1 MAASSKI
8 TADFTSDTS
17 GMQKGIAR
25 ITGMFN
31 KLTKTSSKTQKS
43 LSRMTSGINFLV
55 FDRLA
60 QYALAAGR
68 AFKNMVSGSITAI
81 DAVDKLAK
89 STGISTEGLQV
100 FGLAAQ
106 KAGVDQVALS
116 GAFGRMSKRLAE
128 ASQGFGEALPALERL
143 GLSAQDL
150 MKLSPEDQFLK
161 IGEAIGGLAT
171 QGEQAAAAFKIF
183 SDQGLRLVPLFA
195 DINAQTEA
203 ARAELEKFGGIL
215 SNQQIAGTVALK
227 DNLTDV
233 SQIFSNIINQVTANL
248 APAINAV
255 VDLFK
260 EFVSSA
266 GGANI
271 GKSISD
277 GIFDGLI
284 AAGSFV
290 DQVVASFA
298 GVADLFNITG
308 SLWENIAFSFD
319 TSFRFAQKVAL
330 LFQSVF
336 YAFEAIGAGF
346 MAGMLALLIKISE
359 AIEYVTGIEMKGME
373 DAKSAQA
380 GYSKAAIAA
389 GKKAADA
396 VSNALSSEVPAAA
409 KAISGGYEEAA
420 RKLKNSRIT
429 IQQPETQKVEL
440 STESKKALTAQN
452 KISGLDARS
461 SAGLNFLLQSGVAGK
476 KPEEE
481 IAKNTKRTNDL
492 ISRTNQLI
500 NTPLTVAI
508 P

>member
-8 TADFTSDTS
+8 TAAFTATAQ
-17 GMQKGIAR
+17 GMQKGI
-25 ITGMFN
+25 GKVVSSLN
-31 KLTKTSSKTQKS
+31 SVTKTSNKTQKA
-43 LSRMTSGINFLV
+43 LSRMSSGINFLV

-81 DAVDKLAK
+81 DAVDKLSK
-89 STGISTEGLQV
+89 STGISTDGLQV

-106 KAGVDQVALS
+106 KAGVDQIALA

-215 SNQQIAGTVALK
+215 SSQQIAGTVALK

-233 SQIFSNIINQVTANL
+233 SQIFSNIVNQVTANL
-248 APAINAV
+248 APAISAV
-255 VDLFK
+255 VDSFK

-298 GVADLFNITG
+298 GVAELFNITG
-308 SLWENIAFSFD
+308 TLWENIAFSFD
-319 TSFRFAQKVAL
+319 TSFRFAYKVGL
-330 LFQSVF
+330 LFKSVF
-336 YAFEAIGAGF
+336 YTFEAIGASF
-346 MAGMLALLIKISE
+346 VSALLNAVLFLAKQIDKIPTVKIKDIDKLEAAATAYTGAAVEAGEKAAAAVSE
-359 AIEYVTGIEMKGME
+359 AFSE
-373 DAKSAQA
+373 
-380 GYSKAAIAA
+380 
-389 GKKAADA
+389 
-396 VSNALSSEVPAAA
+396 SSPVV
-409 KAISGGYEEAA
+409 KNAISGGYEEAA

-429 IQQPETQKVEL
+429 IQQPETQKIDL
-440 STESKKALTAQN
+440 SEESKKALSGQN

-461 SAGLNFLLQSGVAGK
+461 SAGLNFLLQSGVAGNTVEDK
-476 KPEEE
+476 QLATQKQ
-481 IAKNTKRTNDL
+481 IAKNTA
-492 ISRTNQLI
+492 QPGI
-500 NTPLTVAI
+500 NVVQMGIA
-508 P
+508 

>member
-8 TADFTSDTS
+8 TAAFTATAQ
-17 GMQKGIAR
+17 GMQKGI
-25 ITGMFN
+25 GKVVGSLN
-31 KLTKTSSKTQKS
+31 SVTKTSAKTQKA
-43 LSRMTSGINFLV
+43 LNRMTSGINFLV

-68 AFKNMVSGSITAI
+68 AFKNMVSGSINAI

-106 KAGVDQVALS
+106 KAGVDQIALS

-150 MKLSPEDQFLK
+150 MKLAPEEQFLK
-161 IGEAIGGLAT
+161 IGEAIGGLTT

-215 SNQQIAGTVALK
+215 SSQQIAGTVALK

-255 VDLFK
+255 VDSFK
-260 EFVSSA
+260 EFVGSA

-298 GVADLFNITG
+298 GVAELFGITG
-308 SLWENIAFSFD
+308 TLWENIAFSFD
-319 TSFRFAQKVAL
+319 TSFKFAYKVGL

-336 YAFEAIGAGF
+336 YTFEAIGAAF
-346 MAGMLALLIKISE
+346 VSALLNAVLWLAKQIDKIPTVKIKDLDKLE
-359 AIEYVTGIEMKGME
+359 ATATAYT
-373 DAKSAQA
+373 SAAVEA
-380 GYSKAAIAA
+380 GN
-389 GKKAADA
+389 KAADA
-396 VSNALSSEVPAAA
+396 VSEAFSASSPVV
-409 KAISGGYEEAA
+409 KNAISGGYEEAA

-440 STESKKALTAQN
+440 SAESKKALTAQN

-461 SAGLNFLLQSGVAGK
+461 QAGLNFLLQSGVAGNTVEDK
-476 KPEEE
+476 QLAQQKQ
-481 IAKNTKRTNDL
+481 IAKNTA
-492 ISRTNQLI
+492 QPGI
-500 NTPLTVAI
+500 NVVQMGIA
-508 P
+508 

>member
-8 TADFTSDTS
+8 TAAFTATAQ
-17 GMQKGIAR
+17 GMQKGISKVVGAL
-25 ITGMFN
+25 N
-31 KLTKTSSKTQKS
+31 SVTKTSSKTQKA
-43 LSRMTSGINFLV
+43 LSRMTGGINFLV

-68 AFKNMVSGSITAI
+68 AFKNMVKGSIDAI

-89 STGISTEGLQV
+89 STGISTDGLQV

-150 MKLSPEDQFLK
+150 MKLTPEEQFLK

-215 SNQQIAGTVALK
+215 SSQQIAGTVALK

-233 SQIFSNIINQVTANL
+233 SQIFSNITNQVTAEL

-255 VDLFK
+255 VSAFK
-260 EFVSSA
+260 EFVASY

-271 GKSISD
+271 GKNIAD
-277 GIFDGLI
+277 AIIAAVDYALGFVDYITPVFAGIFGLGAEVGGKWETVGWLI
-284 AAGSFV
+284 QGAFELGDRLINLWLSGFYTIQSIILSIQSKVVSMSSVLVDAAE
-290 DQVVASFA
+290 
-298 GVADLFNITG
+298 
-308 SLWENIAFSFD
+308 SLGFD
-319 TSFRFAQKVAL
+319 TGNTRQFLEEFSKGLDKASKE
-330 LFQSVF
+330 
-336 YAFEAIGAGF
+336 AFEK
-346 MAGMLALLIKISE
+346 ALKANDVVWNGRKDEGPVSGGWQE
-359 AIEYVTGIEMKGME
+359 AFRKWLENQQQNRPE
-373 DAKSAQA
+373 
-380 GYSKAAIAA
+380 KAAQ
-389 GKKAADA
+389 GDTEPDK
-396 VSNALSSEVPAAA
+396 
-409 KAISGGYEEAA
+409 
-420 RKLKNSRIT
+420 
-429 IQQPETQKVEL
+429 
-440 STESKKALTAQN
+440 ESKKAIAAQN

-461 SAGLNFLLQSGVAGK
+461 QAGVNFLLQSGVVGK

-481 IAKNTKRTNDL
+481 TAKNTRQIAKNTA
-492 ISRTNQLI
+492 QPGI
-500 NTPLTVAI
+500 NVIQMGIA
-508 P
+508 

>member
-8 TADFTSDTS
+8 TAKFTTDTS
-17 GMQKGIAR
+17 GMSKGTAKIA
-25 ITGMFN
+25 GDFN
-31 KLTKTSSKTQKS
+31 RLTKTSNKTQKA
-43 LSRMTSGINFLV
+43 LSRMSSGINFLV

-81 DAVDKLAK
+81 DAVDKLSK
-89 STGISTEGLQV
+89 STGISTDGLQV

-106 KAGVDQVALS
+106 KAGVDQIALA

-215 SNQQIAGTVALK
+215 SSQQIAGTVALK

-233 SQIFSNIINQVTANL
+233 SQIFSNIVNQVTANL
-248 APAINAV
+248 APAISAAAEA
-255 VDLFK
+255 FK
-260 EFVSSA
+260 EFISSA

-271 GKSISD
+271 GKGISD
-277 GIFDGLI
+277 GIFDALES
-284 AAGSFV
+284 AAGFV
-290 DQVVASFA
+290 DQVIAGFA
-298 GVADLFNITG
+298 GVAEVFGVTG
-308 SLWENIAFSFD
+308 TLWENVAFTLDVAFK
-319 TSFRFAQKVAL
+319 FAYRVGK
-330 LFQSVF
+330 LFEGVF
-336 YAFEAIGAGF
+336 YSFQTAFNLVISLLSTMLLNITALVNKIPGVDLDNVEAGLLAF
-346 MAGMLALLIKISE
+346 RQGMKDEIS
-359 AIEYVTGIEMKGME
+359 
-373 DAKSAQA
+373 KS
-380 GYSKAAIAA
+380 GKAA
-389 GKKAADA
+389 GDA
-396 VSNALSSEVPAAA
+396 FGDAFGVQAEDSQ
-409 KAISGGYEEAA
+409 KAIKGGYQELIQ
-420 RKLKNSRIT
+420 KLRSSSIK
-429 IQQPETQKVEL
+429 IQQPETQKIDL
-440 STESKKALTAQN
+440 SEESKKALSGQN

-461 SAGLNFLLQSGVAGK
+461 SAGLNFLLQSGVAGNTVEDK
-476 KPEEE
+476 QLATQKQ
-481 IAKNTKRTNDL
+481 IAKNTA
-492 ISRTNQLI
+492 QPGI
-500 NTPLTVAI
+500 NVVQMGIA
-508 P
+508 

>member
-1 MAASSKI
+1 
-8 TADFTSDTS
+8 
-17 GMQKGIAR
+17 
-25 ITGMFN
+25 
-31 KLTKTSSKTQKS
+31 
-43 LSRMTSGINFLV
+43 
-55 FDRLA
+55 
-60 QYALAAGR
+60 
-68 AFKNMVSGSITAI
+68 
-81 DAVDKLAK
+81 
-89 STGISTEGLQV
+89 E
-100 FGLAAQ
+100 
-106 KAGVDQVALS
+106 
-116 GAFGRMSKRLAE
+116 
-128 ASQGFGEALPALERL
+128 
-143 GLSAQDL
+143 
-150 MKLSPEDQFLK
+150 QFLK

-215 SNQQIAGTVALK
+215 SSQQIAGTVALK

-255 VDLFK
+255 VDSFK
-260 EFVSSA
+260 EFVSSV

-298 GVADLFNITG
+298 GVAELFGMTG
-308 SLWENIAFSFD
+308 TLWENIAFSFD
-319 TSFRFAQKVAL
+319 TSFKFAYKVGL

-336 YAFEAIGAGF
+336 NAFEAIGAGF
-346 MAGMLALLIKISE
+346 MAGLLGVLVKIAE
-359 AIEYVTGIEMKGME
+359 TIESLTGIELKGLD
-373 DAKSAQA
+373 DAKSSQA
-380 GYSKAAIAA
+380 AYSKAAVEA
-389 GKKAADA
+389 GEKAAA
-396 VSNALSSEVPAAA
+396 ALSEAFSASTPVV
-409 KAISGGYEEAA
+409 KNAISGGYEEAA

-440 STESKKALTAQN
+440 SDESKKSLSQQ

-461 SAGLNFLLQSGVAGK
+461 SAGLNFLLQSGVAGNTVEDK
-476 KPEEE
+476 QLAQQKQ
-481 IAKNTKRTNDL
+481 IAKNTA
-492 ISRTNQLI
+492 QPGI
-500 NTPLTVAI
+500 NVVQMGIA
-508 P
+508 

>member
-8 TADFTSDTS
+8 TAAFTANAQ
-17 GMQKGIAR
+17 GMQKGISKVV
-25 ITGMFN
+25 GSLN
-31 KLTKTSSKTQKS
+31 SVTKTSSKTQKA

-68 AFKNMVSGSITAI
+68 AFKNMVSGSIDAI
-81 DAVDKLAK
+81 DAVDKLSK
-89 STGISTEGLQV
+89 STGISTDGLQV

-106 KAGVDQVALS
+106 KAGVDQIALA

-161 IGEAIGGLAT
+161 IGAAIGGLAT

-215 SNQQIAGTVALK
+215 SSQQIAGTVALK

-233 SQIFSNIINQVTANL
+233 SQIFSNIVNQVTANL

-255 VDLFK
+255 VDSFK
-260 EFVSSA
+260 EFVSLA

-271 GKSISD
+271 GKGISD
-277 GIFDGLI
+277 AIIAAVDYALGFIDYIAPVFAGIFGL
-284 AAGSFV
+284 AEE
-290 DQVVASFA
+290 
-298 GVADLFNITG
+298 TG
-308 SLWENIAFSFD
+308 SKWETVGWLLQKTFELAKFVGNIWLTGFYEIQGIFNWLLGKITESLANWAELFESFGFD
-319 TSFRFAQKVAL
+319 T
-330 LFQSVF
+330 
-336 YAFEAIGAGF
+336 GN
-346 MAGMLALLIKISE
+346 IKETLREI
-359 AIEYVTGIEMKGME
+359 TKGLNE
-373 DAKSAQA
+373 EVVKSQ
-380 GYSKAAIAA
+380 
-389 GKKAADA
+389 
-396 VSNALSSEVPAAA
+396 ERAA
-409 KAISGGYEEAA
+409 KANAAAWSNEVDDAGKAIDGGLQQRFRELLERMEANRPTA
-420 RKLKNSRIT
+420 
-429 IQQPETQKVEL
+429 QQPLEVEL
-440 STESKKALTAQN
+440 SAESKKALSGQN

-461 SAGLNFLLQSGVAGK
+461 SAGLNFLLQSGVAGNTVEDK
-476 KPEEE
+476 QLATQKQ
-481 IAKNTKRTNDL
+481 IAKNTA
-492 ISRTNQLI
+492 QPGI
-500 NTPLTVAI
+500 NVIQMGIA
-508 P
+508 

>member
-25 ITGMFN
+25 ISGMFN
-31 KLTKTSSKTQKS
+31 KLTKTSSNTQKA

-68 AFKNMVSGSITAI
+68 AFKNMVSGSIKAI
-81 DAVDKLAK
+81 DAVDKLSK
-89 STGISTEGLQV
+89 STGISTDGLQV

-215 SNQQIAGTVALK
+215 SSQQISGTVALK

-233 SQIFSNIINQVTANL
+233 SQIFSNIVNQVTANL
-248 APAINAV
+248 APAISAAAEA
-255 VDLFK
+255 FK
-260 EFVSSA
+260 EFISSA

-271 GKSISD
+271 GKGISD
-277 GIFDGLI
+277 GIFDALEA
-284 AAGSFV
+284 AAGFV
-290 DQVVASFA
+290 DQVIAGFA
-298 GVADLFNITG
+298 GVAEAFGFTG
-308 SLWENIAFSFD
+308 TQLEGAAFSLD
-319 TSFRFAQKVAL
+319 TSFKLAYKVGL
-330 LFQSVF
+330 LFKSVF
-336 YAFEAIGAGF
+336 YTFEAIGAGF
-346 MAGMLALLIKISE
+346 MAGMLGVIVKLSE
-359 AIEYVTGIEMKGME
+359 TIESLTGIEIKGLE
-373 DAKSAQA
+373 DAKSSQA
-380 GYSKAAIAA
+380 AYSKASGEA
-389 GKKAADA
+389 GKNIADA
-396 VSNALSSEVPAAA
+396 LSEALSSDIPAAA
-409 KAISGGYEEAA
+409 KAVSGGYQEMIQ
-420 RKLKNSRIT
+420 KLRSSSIQ
-429 IQQPETQKVEL
+429 IQQPETQKIDL
-440 STESKKALTAQN
+440 SEESKKALSGQS

-461 SAGLNFLLQSGVAGK
+461 SAGLNFLLQSGVAGNTVEDK
-476 KPEEE
+476 QLATQKQ
-481 IAKNTKRTNDL
+481 IAKNTA
-492 ISRTNQLI
+492 QPGI
-500 NTPLTVAI
+500 NVIQIGIA
-508 P
+508 

>member
-25 ITGMFN
+25 IAGMFN
-31 KLTKTSSKTQKS
+31 KLTKTSTNTQKA

-68 AFKNMVSGSITAI
+68 AFKNMVAGSINAI

-128 ASQGFGEALPALERL
+128 ATQGFGEALPALERL

-150 MKLSPEDQFLK
+150 TKLTPEEQFLK

-203 ARAELEKFGGIL
+203 ARAELERFGGIL
-215 SNQQIAGTVALK
+215 SSQQIAGTVALK

-233 SQIFSNIINQVTANL
+233 SQIFSNIVNQVTSNL

-255 VDLFK
+255 VESFK
-260 EFVSSA
+260 EFVSAA

-277 GIFDGLI
+277 GIFSALES
-284 AAGSFV
+284 AAGFV
-290 DQVVASFA
+290 DQVIAGFA
-298 GVADLFNITG
+298 GVAELFNITG
-308 SLWENIAFSFD
+308 SLWENVSFSLD
-319 TSFRFAQKVAL
+319 ASFKFAYKVAL

-336 YAFEAIGAGF
+336 YTFEAIGAGF
-346 MAGMLALLIKISE
+346 MALMLKVVTTIADLINAISGVE
-359 AIEYVTGIEMKGME
+359 LKGLKEAKASQESYEKSAIE
-373 DAKSAQA
+373 
-380 GYSKAAIAA
+380 A
-389 GKKAADA
+389 GKKAGEAISKA
-396 VSNALSSEVPAAA
+396 FSSELQ
-409 KAISGGYEEAA
+409 KAPKVIEGGFQEAIQ
-420 RKLKNSRIT
+420 KLRNSKIT

-440 STESKKALTAQN
+440 SDESKKAIGNQ

-461 SAGLNFLLQSGVAGK
+461 QAGLNFLLQSGVAGNTVEDK
-476 KPEEE
+476 QLATQKQ
-481 IAKNTKRTNDL
+481 IAKNTA
-492 ISRTNQLI
+492 QPGI
-500 NTPLTVAI
+500 NVVQMGIA
-508 P
+508 

>member
-8 TADFTSDTS
+8 TAKFTTDTS
-17 GMQKGIAR
+17 GMSKGTAKIA
-25 ITGMFN
+25 GDFN
-31 KLTKTSSKTQKS
+31 RLTKTSNKTQKA
-43 LSRMTSGINFLV
+43 LSRMTSGINLLV

-68 AFKNMVSGSITAI
+68 AFKNMVAGSINAI

-150 MKLSPEDQFLK
+150 MKLTPEEQFLK

-215 SNQQIAGTVALK
+215 SSQQIAGTVALK

-233 SQIFSNIINQVTANL
+233 SQIFSNIVNQITAEL

-255 VDLFK
+255 VSAFK
-260 EFVSSA
+260 AFVSEY

-271 GKSISD
+271 GKNIADSIIAAVD
-277 GIFDGLI
+277 YALGFVDYITPVFAGIFGL
-284 AAGSFV
+284 
-290 DQVVASFA
+290 
-298 GVADLFNITG
+298 AD
-308 SLWENIAFSFD
+308 D
-319 TSFRFAQKVAL
+319 TSSKWSTVGFL
-330 LFQSVF
+330 LESVF
-336 YAFEAIGAGF
+336 VLADRVVQLWLSGF
-346 MAGMLALLIKISE
+346 YTIQSIVLALQSKVVSMAQVLI
-359 AIEYVTGIEMKGME
+359 
-373 DAKSAQA
+373 D
-380 GYSKAAIAA
+380 
-389 GKKAADA
+389 AADA
-396 VSNALSSEVPAAA
+396 LGFDTGNTKQFLEEFSKGLDRASKDAFDKALKANDIVWNGRKEEGPAA
-409 KAISGGYEEAA
+409 GGWQEAF
-420 RKLKNSRIT
+420 RKWLEN
-429 IQQPETQKVEL
+429 QQKGRPGPSQPPEA
-440 STESKKALTAQN
+440 ESDPKSEKALTAQN

-461 SAGLNFLLQSGVAGK
+461 SAGLNFLLQSGVPGK

-481 IAKNTKRTNDL
+481 TAKNTKQIAKNTA
-492 ISRTNQLI
+492 QPGI
-500 NTPLTVAI
+500 NVIQMGIA
-508 P
+508 

>member
-8 TADFTSDTS
+8 TAAFTATAQ
-17 GMQKGIAR
+17 GMQKGI
-25 ITGMFN
+25 GKVVSSLN
-31 KLTKTSSKTQKS
+31 SVTKTSAKTQKA

-55 FDRLA
+55 FDKLA

-68 AFKNMVSGSITAI
+68 AFKNMVAGSINAI

-100 FGLAAQ
+100 FGLAAE

-128 ASQGFGEALPALERL
+128 ATQGFGEALPALERL

-150 MKLSPEDQFLK
+150 TKLTPEEQFLK

-215 SNQQIAGTVALK
+215 SSQQIAGTVALK

-233 SQIFSNIINQVTANL
+233 SQIFSNIANQVVANL

-255 VDLFK
+255 VDSFK
-260 EFVSSA
+260 EFVSAA

-277 GIFDGLI
+277 AII
-284 AAGSFV
+284 AAV
-290 DQVVASFA
+290 DYALGLVDYIAPVFA
-298 GVADLFNITG
+298 GVFGMADEVGGTWETVGWILEKAFDLGRTVGN
-308 SLWENIAFSFD
+308 LW
-319 TSFRFAQKVAL
+319 L
-330 LFQSVF
+330 
-336 YAFEAIGAGF
+336 AGF
-346 MAGMLALLIKISE
+346 YEIQGIFNWLLSKIAESLANWANLFESFGFDAGNIEETLRGFSQGMSE
-359 AIEYVTGIEMKGME
+359 EFLQSQEK
-373 DAKSAQA
+373 AQA
-380 GYSKAAIAA
+380 QWKAAFAEGSDDASKA
-389 GKKAADA
+389 
-396 VSNALSSEVPAAA
+396 VE
-409 KAISGGYEEAA
+409 GGWQQRFRDMMAEFE
-420 RKLKNSRIT
+420 SRRPS
-429 IQQPETQKVEL
+429 QPETQTLEM
-440 STESKKALTAQN
+440 SEESKKNLRQQ

-461 SAGLNFLLQSGVAGK
+461 SAGLNFLLQSGVPGK

-481 IAKNTKRTNDL
+481 TAKNTRQIAMNTA
-492 ISRTNQLI
+492 QPGI
-500 NTPLTVAI
+500 NVVQMGIA
-508 P
+508 

>member
-8 TADFTSDTS
+8 TAAFTATAQ
-17 GMQKGIAR
+17 GMQKGI
-25 ITGMFN
+25 GKVVGSLN
-31 KLTKTSSKTQKS
+31 SVTKTSAKTQKA

-68 AFKNMVSGSITAI
+68 AFKNMVSGSINAI

-150 MKLSPEDQFLK
+150 MKLTPEDQFLK

-215 SNQQIAGTVALK
+215 SSQQIAGTVALK

-233 SQIFSNIINQVTANL
+233 SQIFSNIVNQVTANL

-255 VDLFK
+255 VDSFK
-260 EFVSSA
+260 AFVSAA

-271 GKSISD
+271 GKGISD
-277 GIFDGLI
+277 AII
-284 AAGSFV
+284 AAV
-290 DQVVASFA
+290 DYALGLVDYIAPVFA
-298 GVADLFNITG
+298 GVFGMAEGVGGKWETVGWLLEKAFDLG
-308 SLWENIAFSFD
+308 STVGNLW
-319 TSFRFAQKVAL
+319 L
-330 LFQSVF
+330 
-336 YAFEAIGAGF
+336 AGF
-346 MAGMLALLIKISE
+346 YEIQGIMNWVLEKLSGLLVNVTELVNKIPGINLDNVEEGLNTLSEGIEKEVLKSQEKAQAAWKAAFAEGSDDASKAVEGGLQQRFREMLAEFQGLRP
-359 AIEYVTGIEMKGME
+359 T
-373 DAKSAQA
+373 
-380 GYSKAAIAA
+380 
-389 GKKAADA
+389 
-396 VSNALSSEVPAAA
+396 
-409 KAISGGYEEAA
+409 
-420 RKLKNSRIT
+420 
-429 IQQPETQKVEL
+429 QQKPQPVEL
-440 STESKKALTAQN
+440 SDESKKTLSQQ

-461 SAGLNFLLQSGVAGK
+461 QAGLNFLLQSGVAGNTVEDK
-476 KPEEE
+476 QLATQKQ
-481 IAKNTKRTNDL
+481 IAKNTA
-492 ISRTNQLI
+492 QPGI
-500 NTPLTVAI
+500 NVVQMGIA
-508 P
+508 

>member
-25 ITGMFN
+25 IAGMFN
-31 KLTKTSSKTQKS
+31 KLTKTSSNTQKA

-81 DAVDKLAK
+81 DAVDKLSK
-89 STGISTEGLQV
+89 STGISTDGLQV

-106 KAGVDQVALS
+106 KAGVDQIALA

-215 SNQQIAGTVALK
+215 SSQQIAGTVALK

-233 SQIFSNIINQVTANL
+233 SQIFSNIVNQVTANL
-248 APAINAV
+248 APAISAAAEA
-255 VDLFK
+255 FK
-260 EFVSSA
+260 EFISSA

-271 GKSISD
+271 GKGISD
-277 GIFDGLI
+277 GIFDALES
-284 AAGSFV
+284 AAGFV
-290 DQVVASFA
+290 DQVIAGFA
-298 GVADLFNITG
+298 GVAEVFGVTG
-308 SLWENIAFSFD
+308 TLWENVAFTLDVAFK
-319 TSFRFAQKVAL
+319 FAYKVGKL
-330 LFQSVF
+330 LEGVF
-336 YAFEAIGAGF
+336 YAFQTGVAGVIT
-346 MAGMLALLIKISE
+346 LLSGLLLKITWLVNKIPGIDLDNVEQGIQNFRKSISE
-359 AIEYVTGIEMKGME
+359 EM
-373 DAKSAQA
+373 DRTAKLQGEAFGEAFGNSLEGGA
-380 GYSKAAIAA
+380 
-389 GKKAADA
+389 
-396 VSNALSSEVPAAA
+396 EVV
-409 KAISGGYEEAA
+409 KGGYKEFIQDL
-420 RKLKNSRIT
+420 RSSSIK
-429 IQQPETQKVEL
+429 IQQPETQKIDL
-440 STESKKALTAQN
+440 SEESKKALSGQN

-481 IAKNTKRTNDL
+481 TAKNTKQIAKNTA
-492 ISRTNQLI
+492 QPGI
-500 NTPLTVAI
+500 NVVQMGIA
-508 P
+508 

>member
-8 TADFTSDTS
+8 TAAFTATAQ
-17 GMQKGIAR
+17 GMQKGI
-25 ITGMFN
+25 GKVVSSLN
-31 KLTKTSSKTQKS
+31 SVTKTSTKTQKA

-68 AFKNMVSGSITAI
+68 AFKNMVSGSINAI

-100 FGLAAQ
+100 FGLAAE
-106 KAGVDQVALS
+106 KAGVDQVALA

-143 GLSAQDL
+143 GLSAQDI
-150 MKLSPEDQFLK
+150 MKLAPEEQFLK

-183 SDQGLRLVPLFA
+183 SDQGLRLVPLFS

-203 ARAELEKFGGIL
+203 ARAELERFGGIL
-215 SNQQIAGTVALK
+215 SSQQIAGTVALK

-233 SQIFSNIINQVTANL
+233 SQIFSNIVNQVTANL

-255 VDLFK
+255 VDSFK

-277 GIFDGLI
+277 GIFDGLEA
-284 AAGSFV
+284 AAGVV
-290 DQVVASFA
+290 DQIALKFAQVAE
-298 GVADLFNITG
+298 LFNITG
-308 SLWENIAFSFD
+308 SVWENVSFGL
-319 TSFRFAQKVAL
+319 KVAFDL
-330 LFQSVF
+330 AWRVGKLFEAVF
-336 YAFEAIGAGF
+336 YSFQTAFNVVISLLSTMLLNITALVNKIPGVDLDNVEAGLLAFRQGMKDEITKSGQAAGDAFGDAFGVQAAESQKAVTGGFQEAI
-346 MAGMLALLIKISE
+346 
-359 AIEYVTGIEMKGME
+359 
-373 DAKSAQA
+373 Q
-380 GYSKAAIAA
+380 
-389 GKKAADA
+389 
-396 VSNALSSEVPAAA
+396 
-409 KAISGGYEEAA
+409 
-420 RKLKNSRIT
+420 KLRNSRIT

-440 STESKKALTAQN
+440 SEESKKALTAQN

-461 SAGLNFLLQSGVAGK
+461 QAGLNFLLQSGVAGNTVEDK
-476 KPEEE
+476 QLATQKQ
-481 IAKNTKRTNDL
+481 IAKNTA
-492 ISRTNQLI
+492 QPGI
-500 NTPLTVAI
+500 NVVQMGIA
-508 P
+508 

>member
-8 TADFTSDTS
+8 TAAFTATAQ
-17 GMQKGIAR
+17 GMQKGI
-25 ITGMFN
+25 GKVVSSLN
-31 KLTKTSSKTQKS
+31 SVTKTSAKTQKA
-43 LSRMTSGINFLV
+43 LNRMTNGINFLV

-68 AFKNMVSGSITAI
+68 AFKNMVSGSINAI

-128 ASQGFGEALPALERL
+128 AAQGFGEAKPALEKL

-150 MKLSPEDQFLK
+150 TKLTPEEQFLK

-203 ARAELEKFGGIL
+203 ARAELERFGGIL
-215 SNQQIAGTVALK
+215 SSQQIAGTVALK

-233 SQIFSNIINQVTANL
+233 SQIFSNIVNQVTANL

-255 VDLFK
+255 VDSFK

-277 GIFDGLI
+277 SIVSAVDYLLGVVDYIAPVFAGIFGLGEET
-284 AAGSFV
+284 GSKWETVGYLLETAFKIGEK
-290 DQVVASFA
+290 VAQLFSAIFYTIQ
-298 GVADLFNITG
+298 GIVNVAVSLLATLLLNITALINKIPG
-308 SLWENIAFSFD
+308 INLDGVEEGLTEFRSGMKGAIKESFD
-319 TSFRFAQKVAL
+319 NAGTSLKKLSGEIVEDGKAVEGGLQESFRKFLEQ
-330 LFQSVF
+330 QQ
-336 YAFEAIGAGF
+336 
-346 MAGMLALLIKISE
+346 
-359 AIEYVTGIEMKGME
+359 
-373 DAKSAQA
+373 AKRPTYQ
-380 GYSKAAIAA
+380 
-389 GKKAADA
+389 
-396 VSNALSSEVPAAA
+396 EP
-409 KAISGGYEEAA
+409 
-420 RKLKNSRIT
+420 
-429 IQQPETQKVEL
+429 QKVEL
-440 STESKKALTAQN
+440 SDESKKALSQQ

-461 SAGLNFLLQSGVAGK
+461 QAGLNFLLQSGVAGNTVEDK
-476 KPEEE
+476 QLATQKQ
-481 IAKNTKRTNDL
+481 IAKNTA
-492 ISRTNQLI
+492 QPGI
-500 NTPLTVAI
+500 NVVQMGIA
-508 P
+508 

>member
-8 TADFTSDTS
+8 TAAFTATAQ
-17 GMQKGIAR
+17 GMQKGI
-25 ITGMFN
+25 GKVVSSLN
-31 KLTKTSSKTQKS
+31 SVTKTSAKTQKA
-43 LSRMTSGINFLV
+43 LSRMASGINFLV
-55 FDRLA
+55 FDKLA
-60 QYALAAGR
+60 QYALVAGR
-68 AFKNMVSGSITAI
+68 AFKNMVSGSINAI

-100 FGLAAQ
+100 FGLAAE

-128 ASQGFGEALPALERL
+128 ATQGFGEALPALERL

-150 MKLSPEDQFLK
+150 TKLTPEEQFLK

-215 SNQQIAGTVALK
+215 SSQQIASTVALK

-233 SQIFSNIINQVTANL
+233 SQIFSNIVNQVTANL

-255 VDLFK
+255 VDSFK

-284 AAGSFV
+284 AAGKFV

-298 GVADLFNITG
+298 GVAELFGITG
-308 SLWENIAFSFD
+308 TLWENVSFTLDTAFK
-319 TSFRFAQKVAL
+319 FAYKVGL
-330 LFQSVF
+330 LFKSVF
-336 YAFEAIGAGF
+336 YTFEAIGASF
-346 MAGMLALLIKISE
+346 VSALLNTVLLLAKQIDKIPGVKLKDIDKLEATATAYTSAAVEAGEKAAAAVSE
-359 AIEYVTGIEMKGME
+359 AF
-373 DAKSAQA
+373 SA
-380 GYSKAAIAA
+380 SLPVVKN
-389 GKKAADA
+389 A
-396 VSNALSSEVPAAA
+396 V
-409 KAISGGYEEAA
+409 SGGYEEAA

-429 IQQPETQKVEL
+429 IQQPENQKFEL
-440 STESKKALTAQN
+440 SDESKKALSQQ

-461 SAGLNFLLQSGVAGK
+461 SAGLNFLLQSGVAGNTVEDK
-476 KPEEE
+476 QLATQKQ
-481 IAKNTKRTNDL
+481 IAKNTA
-492 ISRTNQLI
+492 QPGI
-500 NTPLTVAI
+500 NVIQMGIA
-508 P
+508 

>member
-8 TADFTSDTS
+8 TAAFTATAQ
-17 GMQKGIAR
+17 GMQKGI
-25 ITGMFN
+25 GKVVSSLN
-31 KLTKTSSKTQKS
+31 SVTKTSAKTQKA

-68 AFKNMVSGSITAI
+68 AFKNMVAGSINAI

-106 KAGVDQVALS
+106 KAGVDQIALS

-150 MKLSPEDQFLK
+150 MKMTPEDQFLK

-203 ARAELEKFGGIL
+203 ARAELERFGGIL
-215 SNQQIAGTVALK
+215 SSQQIAGTVALK

-233 SQIFSNIINQVTANL
+233 SQIFSNIVNQVTANL

-255 VDLFK
+255 VDSFK

-284 AAGSFV
+284 AAGKFV

-298 GVADLFNITG
+298 GVAELFGITG
-308 SLWENIAFSFD
+308 TLWENVSFTLDTAFK
-319 TSFRFAQKVAL
+319 FAYKVGL

-336 YAFEAIGAGF
+336 YTFEAIGS
-346 MAGMLALLIKISE
+346 ALMTSILTVIVEIGK
-359 AIEYVTGIEMKGME
+359 AIEGITGIELKGLDE
-373 DAKSAQA
+373 AKSAQA
-380 GYSKAAIAA
+380 AYLKSTIDS
-389 GKKAADA
+389 GKK
-396 VSNALSSEVPAAA
+396 VGNAIGEAFSSEVSATN
-409 KAISGGYEEAA
+409 KAVTGGWEEAA
-420 RKLKNSRIT
+420 RALKNSRIT

-440 STESKKALTAQN
+440 SDESKKSLSQQ

-461 SAGLNFLLQSGVAGK
+461 QAGLNFLLQSGVAGNTVEDK
-476 KPEEE
+476 QLATQKQ
-481 IAKNTKRTNDL
+481 IAKNTA
-492 ISRTNQLI
+492 QPGI
-500 NTPLTVAI
+500 NVVQMGIA
-508 P
+508 

>member
-8 TADFTSDTS
+8 TAAFTATAQ
-17 GMQKGIAR
+17 GMQKGIGRVVASL
-25 ITGMFN
+25 N
-31 KLTKTSSKTQKS
+31 SVTKTSAKTQKA

-68 AFKNMVSGSITAI
+68 AFKTMVSGSINAI

-128 ASQGFGEALPALERL
+128 ATQGFGEALPALERL

-150 MKLSPEDQFLK
+150 TKLTPEEQFLK

-203 ARAELEKFGGIL
+203 ARAELERFGGIL
-215 SNQQIAGTVALK
+215 SSQQIAGTVALK

-233 SQIFSNIINQVTANL
+233 SQIFSNIVNQVTANL

-255 VDLFK
+255 VDSFK

-277 GIFDGLI
+277 SII
-284 AAGSFV
+284 AAV
-290 DQVVASFA
+290 DYALGLVDYIAPVFA
-298 GVADLFNITG
+298 GVFGMAGEVGGTWETVGWLLEKAFDLG
-308 SLWENIAFSFD
+308 STVGNLWLAGFYEIQGIMNWVMEKLSGLLVNVTSLVNKIPGINLDNVEEGLKTFSDGMGQEVLKSQEKAQAAWKAAFAEGSD
-319 TSFRFAQKVAL
+319 DASKAIEGGLQQRFRDML
-330 LFQSVF
+330 SEFQS
-336 YAFEAIGAGF
+336 
-346 MAGMLALLIKISE
+346 LRP
-359 AIEYVTGIEMKGME
+359 T
-373 DAKSAQA
+373 Q
-380 GYSKAAIAA
+380 
-389 GKKAADA
+389 
-396 VSNALSSEVPAAA
+396 
-409 KAISGGYEEAA
+409 
-420 RKLKNSRIT
+420 
-429 IQQPETQKVEL
+429 QQPQPVEL
-440 STESKKALTAQN
+440 SDESKKALSQQ

-461 SAGLNFLLQSGVAGK
+461 QAGLNFLLQSGVTGNTVEDKQLATQK
-476 KPEEE
+476 Q
-481 IAKNTKRTNDL
+481 IAKNTA
-492 ISRTNQLI
+492 QPGI
-500 NTPLTVAI
+500 NVVQMGIA
-508 P
+508 